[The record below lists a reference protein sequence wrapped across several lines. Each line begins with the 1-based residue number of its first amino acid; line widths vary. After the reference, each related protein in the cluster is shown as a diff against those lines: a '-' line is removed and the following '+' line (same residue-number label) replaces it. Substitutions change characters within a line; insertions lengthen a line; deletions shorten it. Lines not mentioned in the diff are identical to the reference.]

1 MKPNKNR
8 FLNDID
14 VVISCYDNK
23 NEDGCK
29 KALQQL
35 LSNTPYLGQIVY
47 CFLHDSNTTSIQFC
61 TIARALSIVH
71 KYSMD
76 NETKVAVTELI
87 VGCYARAFSICPLK
101 ERHKI
106 AYDLNCFLDN
116 TFYTRYIK
124 KHSLTICC
132 TYLDDFFLNYYLE
145 SDEECEPIYRNEQK
159 LIRLI
164 QWYILCHVLQLYKI
178 NPLIIPID
186 SIVIRS
192 KIKEYYK
199 QFCNIEETKLKKYII
214 RLLTEIIEDCTTEDF
229 LCKTIELLFLYNDFD
244 KIECHD
250 EELEA
255 RIEAEMEYD
264 EYLQNQSDSSY
275 QDNTEEYDGFG
286 RYKGSY
292 AQDEMGYSDDDIDTI
307 FDGDPSAYWNID

>member
-1 MKPNKNR
+1 MKPNKNS
-8 FLNDID
+8 FLNDLEII
-14 VVISCYDNK
+14 ISCYENQ

-29 KALQQL
+29 KALRQL
-35 LSNTPYLGQIVY
+35 LSNSPYLGQIVY
-47 CFLHDSNTTSIQFC
+47 CILHDSNTTSIQFC

-76 NETKVAVTELI
+76 EETKIAVAELI
-87 VGCYARAFSICPLK
+87 VGCFARAFIICPIQEK
-101 ERHKI
+101 HKI

-124 KHSLTICC
+124 KHSITLSC
-132 TYLDDFFLNYYLE
+132 TYLDDFFLLYYLE
-145 SDEECEPIYRNEQK
+145 SDKECEPIYQNSQK

-164 QWYILCHVLQLYKI
+164 QWYILCHVIQLFEI
-178 NPLIIPID
+178 NPLAIPID
-186 SIVIRS
+186 SIAIQS

-199 QFCNIEETKLKKYII
+199 QFCNIEKSKLKKYVK
-214 RLLTEIIEDCTTEDF
+214 RLLTEILEDSTDEDF
-229 LCKTIELLFLYNDFD
+229 LCDKIPLLFLYNDFD

-250 EELEA
+250 DELEA
-255 RIEAEMEYD
+255 RIEVEMELD
-264 EYLQNQSDSSY
+264 EYLQNQMDLSCENND
-275 QDNTEEYDGFG
+275 EEYDGFG